1 MSFIYSNMF
10 TSQLSINTN
19 TTKIL
24 FKLVTYDP
32 PLTKTSVG
40 DEQETCHESSS
51 PEKQEKHKLGGKKNF
66 TKKYI
71 GK

>member
-1 MSFIYSNMF
+1 MF

-51 PEKQEKHKLGGKKNF
+51 PEKQEKHKLGGKKKF
-66 TKKYI
+66 HKEI
-71 GK
+71 HW

>member
-1 MSFIYSNMF
+1 MF

-51 PEKQEKHKLGGKKNF
+51 PEKQEKHKLGGKKKNF